1 MLCLPKYFFYLGAIT
16 CYIRQ
21 RQVEVSMTLDK
32 EWLDLSKARHKVLN
46 ILELFD
52 GIPVI
57 DEDLD
62 ADYGPNDIDACLG
75 LADLELRRVLR
86 LIDGRL
92 DNIAAIKQEEWREI
106 GQAEMDAAR

>member
-1 MLCLPKYFFYLGAIT
+1 MA
-16 CYIRQ
+16 
-21 RQVEVSMTLDK
+21 
-32 EWLDLSKARHKVLN
+32 
-46 ILELFD
+46 
-52 GIPVI
+52 
-57 DEDLD
+57 
-62 ADYGPNDIDACLG
+62 PNDIDACLG

>member
-1 MLCLPKYFFYLGAIT
+1 M
-16 CYIRQ
+16 
-21 RQVEVSMTLDK
+21 S
-32 EWLDLSKARHKVLN
+32 
-46 ILELFD
+46 LELFD

-86 LIDGRL
+86 LIDVDKKTGKFKLSRKVL
-92 DNIAAIKQEEWREI
+92 LPRTEKPATNA
-106 GQAEMDAAR
+106 

>member
-1 MLCLPKYFFYLGAIT
+1 MLVLVETISQFRMRYLIETNDNHPEWA
-16 CYIRQ
+16 
-21 RQVEVSMTLDK
+21 LDK

>member
-1 MLCLPKYFFYLGAIT
+1 
-16 CYIRQ
+16 
-21 RQVEVSMTLDK
+21 MTLDK
-32 EWLDLSKARHKVLN
+32 EWLDLSRARHKIVN
-46 ILELFD
+46 ILEQFD

-92 DNIAAIKQEEWREI
+92 DNIAAIKQEMWREI

>member
-1 MLCLPKYFFYLGAIT
+1 M
-16 CYIRQ
+16 
-21 RQVEVSMTLDK
+21 SLDK
-32 EWLDLSKARHKVLN
+32 EWLDLSKARHKVLS

-92 DNIAAIKQEEWREI
+92 DNIVAVKQEEWREI